1 VRTLATAVSDIL
13 RGIAAKRRVDQV
25 ELAERTGYRREKVN
39 RLLNGK
45 TVMGIDEAD
54 ILSHGL
60 GVDLRDVLAEAMA
73 ETSDRPRKSTP
84 DERLR
89 SI

>member
-1 VRTLATAVSDIL
+1 MRTLVTAVSDTL
-13 RGIAAKRRVDQV
+13 RGIAAKRKVDQG
-25 ELAERTGYRREKVN
+25 ELAQRTGYHRAKIN

-45 TVMGIDEAD
+45 TVMGIDDAD

-60 GVDLRDVLAEAMA
+60 GVDLQDVLAEAMA

>member
-1 VRTLATAVSDIL
+1 MRTLAIAVSDIL
-13 RGIAAKRRVDQV
+13 RGIAAKRRVDQAV
-25 ELAERTGYRREKVN
+25 LAERTGLSRPKIN

-45 TVMGIDEAD
+45 TIMGIDDAD

-60 GVDLRDVLAEAMA
+60 GVDLLEVLGEAMA
-73 ETSDRPRKSTP
+73 ETTDRPRKSTP

>member
-1 VRTLATAVSDIL
+1 MRTLATAVSDTL
-13 RGIAAKRRVDQV
+13 RGIAAKRKIDQV
-25 ELAERTGYRREKVN
+25 ELALRTGYHRAKIN

-45 TVMGIDEAD
+45 TIMGIDDAD

-60 GVDLRDVLAEAMA
+60 GVDLQHVLAEAMA
-73 ETSDRPRKSTP
+73 ETLDRPRKSTP

>member
-1 VRTLATAVSDIL
+1 MRTLAIAVSDIL
-13 RGIAAKRRVDQV
+13 RGIAARRRVDQGL
-25 ELAERTGYRREKVN
+25 LAERTGLSRPKIS

-45 TVMGIDEAD
+45 TVMGIDDAD
-54 ILSHGL
+54 IISYGL
-60 GVDLRDVLAEAMA
+60 GVDLQDVLAEAMA
-73 ETSDRPRKSTP
+73 ETSRRPRKSTP